1 MEHNISICLESGKC
15 ATTMMTM
22 PLVPALKEALL
33 KSPENKHDC
42 WLLSNGYSGRG
53 GKHTRAEHNF
63 EWIDTILLDVDNGKN
78 EDPSTWDRDLLEKF
92 KKEHE
97 AYDYFLWQTASSTID
112 RPKFRVIILLDRK
125 IPWLNEPK
133 KYTKNAIKQMF
144 AKWTDDNA
152 SWYFSPTR
160 GKLDTVEHHLGKPFP
175 ASKIEWMMNSMKQLE
190 EALKP
195 SSAEEWDLE
204 KNHKTYEPNPDGW
217 RNLPSVKKCLEGLH
231 VGERDN
237 ALCAACYAMDKN
249 GYRNAIPQ
257 FLDEVVCDTA
267 IKNKFKNRYR

>member
-1 MEHNISICLESGKC
+1 MEHNISICLESGEY
-15 ATTMMTM
+15 ANTMMKM

-33 KSPENKHDC
+33 KSPEQKSDC
-42 WLLSNGYSGRG
+42 WLISNGYSDKG
-53 GKHTRAEHNF
+53 GKYTRAEHNF
-63 EWIDTILLDVDNGKN
+63 NWIDTILLDVDNKQH
-78 EDPSTWDRDLLEKF
+78 DPTLLDQF
-92 KKEHE
+92 KEE
-97 AYDYFLWQTASSTID
+97 YGQYDYIIWQTASSTHD
-112 RPKFRVIILLDRK
+112 CPKFRVIILLDKK

-160 GKLDTVEHHLGKPFP
+160 GKLDTVEHHLGNPFP

-195 SSAEEWDLE
+195 SSAAEWDLE
-204 KNHKTYEPNPDGW
+204 QNRKTYEPNPEGW
-217 RNLPSVKKCLEGLH
+217 RNFKVVKKCLEGLN

-237 ALCAACYAMDKN
+237 SINAACYAMNKN
-249 GYRNAIPQ
+249 GYRNSIRE
-257 FLDEVVCDTA
+257 FLDEVPVEET
-267 IKNKFKNRYR
+267 IKSKFRRKYR